1 MEDQTTDKKV
11 DHLTPEYYKA
21 RRGLML
27 FSGLLLA
34 WELIGIELS
43 QKLNIESLNLDIT
56 IKSPQAAPAVLIIL
70 VIYFSIRIAIE
81 WHQSPSERR
90 KEKASVADI
99 ILTTTVVVASLSIS
113 ALQFLLKI
121 QIVDIID
128 GISIMAIISSFL
140 TPLSGYILFINN
152 KYLNHINQQDYI
164 KDSLSNLF
172 FILILIIITLY
183 SYVFTWHNQTDI
195 TYNNII
201 IMSSFIFTIIITT
214 SCFLLGTIITFLVHN
229 FILKTPLNKVRLLYN
244 EPKKV

>member
-1 MEDQTTDKKV
+1 MVELTTDKKV

-99 ILTTTVVVASLSIS
+99 VLTTTVVVASLSIS
-113 ALQFLLKI
+113 TFQFLLKI

-128 GISIMAIISSFL
+128 GISMMAITSSFL
-140 TPLSGYILFINN
+140 TPLFGYLLFINN
-152 KYLNHINQQDYI
+152 KYLNHK
-164 KDSLSNLF
+164 KDSLYNLLA
-172 FILILIIITLY
+172 ILILIIITLC

-214 SCFLLGTIITFLVHN
+214 SCFLLGTIITLLAHN
-229 FILKTPLNKVRLLYN
+229 FILKTPLNEVRLFYN